1 MFSTKF
7 QLDRVKIL
15 LEDLIDRNQKNEI
28 KSYKRP
34 DDHKERTSVGIELW
48 LLMNLADR
56 CRHSQTNCKYNVSC
70 LQLQL
75 SHTF

>member
-15 LEDLIDRNQKNEI
+15 LQDLIDRNQKNEI

-48 LLMNLADR
+48 LLMNLAD
-56 CRHSQTNCKYNVSC
+56 
-70 LQLQL
+70 
-75 SHTF
+75 